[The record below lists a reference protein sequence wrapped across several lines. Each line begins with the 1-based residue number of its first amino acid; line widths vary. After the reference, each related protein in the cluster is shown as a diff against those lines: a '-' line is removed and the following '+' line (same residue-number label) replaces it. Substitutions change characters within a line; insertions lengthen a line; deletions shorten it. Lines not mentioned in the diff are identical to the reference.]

1 MNIKKFA
8 AKILLTFTFGI
19 LLPTT
24 PVSADIYTKNKI
36 PEKIKNQIEKIVDT
50 PSNLDGFSSFRR
62 KTRQERIEDNIKW
75 YKKHFKV
82 NQEYTRYGLDI
93 KNYRNQD
100 DYMTGSELKLLSVH
114 HGNVS
119 PLKHRKLLADKL
131 MFDEKT
137 RKYYPENLADVYFA
151 FKGEN
156 IIPRKNTLIKKYK
169 KTFSALKS
177 LDNGT
182 YFVKE
187 LSGLCGNNAMI
198 INKTDNDM
206 TFRHVTKGKITKD
219 EFKNITGKRIF
230 FVQKYVENHEKI
242 KKLSPVALS
251 TVRIV
256 TTRFNTNVHILS
268 SDLRVGCSENSIVDN
283 FAKEGA
289 VVHVDEKTGRLDGY
303 AFRKHKKIM
312 DKHPISNIKFKN
324 YKLPFWNESIDL
336 VKKLHNIFPEFS
348 SIGWDIAITQN
359 GPVVIE
365 GNCCWDYTIPQTTT
379 GGLLKRWEQLK
390 KI

>member
-8 AKILLTFTFGI
+8 AKTLLTFTFGI

-24 PVSADIYTKNKI
+24 PVSADIYTRNKI

-119 PLKHRKLLADKL
+119 PLKNRKLLADKL
-131 MFDEKT
+131 TFDEKT

-230 FVQKYVENHEKI
+230 FVQKYVENHE
-242 KKLSPVALS
+242 
-251 TVRIV
+251 
-256 TTRFNTNVHILS
+256 
-268 SDLRVGCSENSIVDN
+268 
-283 FAKEGA
+283 
-289 VVHVDEKTGRLDGY
+289 
-303 AFRKHKKIM
+303 
-312 DKHPISNIKFKN
+312 
-324 YKLPFWNESIDL
+324 
-336 VKKLHNIFPEFS
+336 
-348 SIGWDIAITQN
+348 
-359 GPVVIE
+359 
-365 GNCCWDYTIPQTTT
+365 
-379 GGLLKRWEQLK
+379 
-390 KI
+390 